1 MDMERYGDYN
11 EYEEDLPK
19 SKNPV
24 LLIIKILISL
34 VCFTVIGVLVFR
46 ITFFNYYPDSIES
59 LYFNDA
65 LTEYYNKNNRNIEV
79 KTQEIR
85 AKYDNPDVA
94 SFFCDN
100 LYIIE
105 GANQLQLSIRF
116 NESAIEY
123 IEKELSLTGLDASDP
138 ELLSYK
144 LATYNDEFKAE
155 AYLKA
160 EVQAVKYESK
170 LMYHYYKL
178 VCDGV
183 KLGGLNNPGW
193 IRLDIFVKG
202 AEEKFA
208 SIYIYENNS
217 SYSVFEDYEL
227 KRGDVPG
234 DK

>member
-24 LLIIKILISL
+24 LLIIKILIAV
-34 VCFTVIGVLVFR
+34 VCFSVIAVIVFR
-46 ITFFNYYPDSIES
+46 MIFFNYYPDNIEN
-59 LYFNDA
+59 LYFNET
-65 LTEYYNKNNRNIEV
+65 LTEYYNKNNGDIKV

-85 AKYDNPDVA
+85 AKYDDPDVA
-94 SFFCDN
+94 SFFCEN

-105 GANQLQLSIRF
+105 GAEQLQLSIRY
-116 NESAIEY
+116 NESAIAH
-123 IEKELSLTGLDASDP
+123 IEKELSLKGLNASDP

-144 LATYNDEFKAE
+144 LATYSDEFESVVYLDASVKAV
-155 AYLKA
+155 A
-160 EVQAVKYESK
+160 YESR

-183 KLGGLNNPGW
+183 KLGGLNDPGW

-202 AEEKFA
+202 SEEKFA
-208 SIYIYENNS
+208 SVYIYENNS
-217 SYSVFEDYEL
+217 SYSAFEDYEL
-227 KRGDVPG
+227 TSE
-234 DK
+234 DKPQ